1 MRDLR
6 LVSAKTMLT
15 ISTVSPLRGFLP
27 TSVVVTGK
35 DLYKATE
42 VEYNDVLVTEFI
54 VAEPSRLV
62 VRVPESQIGKE
73 LRTIAAL
80 APISVSKADAI
91 LRIGV
96 TTPIQAISG
105 IDRMVQAWLILF
117 FSTAGSDIF
126 DRSSGGGALSIIG
139 RATDRSHKSAAAA
152 MAMAVDK
159 AKSDLIRKQG
169 QASNVPL
176 DEQLLSSTLDSVVFE
191 PNSSTLRATVSLRNM
206 LGEAASVAL
215 R

>member
-6 LVSAKTMLT
+6 LVSAKSLLA
-15 ISTVSPLRGFLP
+15 ISTVSPIRGFLP
-27 TSVVVTGK
+27 PSVIVSGK
-35 DLYKATE
+35 DLYRATE

-54 VAEPSRLV
+54 VAERDRLI
-62 VRVPESQIGKE
+62 VRVPESQVGKD
-73 LRTIAAL
+73 LRTITAL
-80 APISVSKADAI
+80 APISVTRTDAL

-105 IDRMVQAWLILF
+105 VERLVQAWIILF
-117 FSTAGSDIF
+117 FSTPGSDIF
-126 DRSSGGGALSIIG
+126 DRSGGGGAIGIIG
-139 RATDRSHKSAAAA
+139 KATDRSHKSAAAA

-159 AKSDLIRKQG
+159 AKSDLIRKQA
-169 QASNVPL
+169 QSRNVPL
-176 DEQLLSSTLDSVVFE
+176 DEQLLSSTLDSVTFE

-206 LGEAASVAL
+206 LGETASVAL

>member
-1 MRDLR
+1 
-6 LVSAKTMLT
+6 
-15 ISTVSPLRGFLP
+15 
-27 TSVVVTGK
+27 VTGQ
-35 DLYKATE
+35 DLYRATE

-54 VAEPSRLV
+54 VAERNRLV
-62 VRVPESQIGKE
+62 VRVPESQVGKD
-73 LRTIAAL
+73 LRTIVAL
-80 APISVSKADAI
+80 APISVTKTDAL

-105 IDRMVQAWLILF
+105 VERLVQAWLILF
-117 FSTAGSDIF
+117 FSTPGSDIF
-126 DRSSGGGALSIIG
+126 DRSSGGGALGIIG
-139 RATDRSHKSAAAA
+139 KATDRSHKSAAAS

-159 AKSDLIRKQG
+159 AKSDLLRKQA
-169 QASNVPL
+169 QSRNVPL

-206 LGEAASVAL
+206 LGETASVAL